1 MTSEQ
6 PYPPPAYGII
16 VQPPPPPGPEVEFGV
31 IAHGVQRGFG
41 SVMAVASI
49 DLRARRGSVTAL
61 IGPNGSGKTTLM
73 LMLAGLITPDAGR
86 ILIGGFDPVAQNYA
100 ARSQVGWMPD
110 SFGTWDSLTARE
122 VLTTTGAT
130 YRMSKEHSR
139 QRAAELLHTVHLDDL
154 ADAPAH
160 VLSRGQKQ
168 RLGLARALVHNPAVL
183 ILDEPANGLDPRSR
197 IELRT
202 LVRSLAANGTTV
214 LISSHILSELDEMVD
229 DAVFISRGRTVA
241 QESVAQAR
249 IHHRTWRI
257 KAITPEPLHAW
268 LRSMNVP
275 FVEHA
280 DGGLLIQIGGEEA
293 AARLLRDAIGAG
305 VPVVSMAPSGG
316 ALEQTYLSLDED
328 RR

>member
-1 MTSEQ
+1 MTSDL
-6 PYPPPAYGII
+6 PYPPPTYG
-16 VQPPPPPGPEVEFGV
+16 VVPGPAPTDPSSEYGV
-31 IAHGVQRGFG
+31 IAHGVQRRFG
-41 SVMAVASI
+41 SVTAVASI
-49 DLRARRGSVTAL
+49 DLRARRGAVTAL

-73 LMLAGLITPDAGR
+73 LMLAGLLAPDAGR
-86 ILIGGFDPVAQNYA
+86 ILVGGFDPVTQNYA
-100 ARSQVGWMPD
+100 ARSRVGWMPD
-110 SFGTWDSLTARE
+110 VFGTWDSLTARE

-130 YRMSKEHSR
+130 YRMSSEDSFV
-139 QRAAELLHTVHLDDL
+139 RAGELLETVHLADL

-168 RLGLARALVHNPAVL
+168 RLGLARALVHDPAVL

-202 LVRSLAANGTTV
+202 LVRSLAARGTTV
-214 LISSHILSELDEMVD
+214 LVSSHILTELDEMAD

-241 QESVAQAR
+241 QESVVEAR
-249 IHHRTWRI
+249 VHHRTWRI
-257 KAITPEPLHAW
+257 KALAPTPLVSW
-268 LRSMNVP
+268 LRSVNLP
-275 FVEHA
+275 YSEHA

>member
-1 MTSEQ
+1 MSSAQ
-6 PYPPPAYGII
+6 PYPPPTYGM
-16 VQPPPPPGPEVEFGV
+16 VVPPPPPDLSAEFGV
-31 IAHGVQRGFG
+31 VAHGVQRSFG
-41 SVMAVASI
+41 AVKAVVNI
-49 DLRARRGSVTAL
+49 NLRARRGSVTAL

-73 LMLAGLITPDAGR
+73 LMLAGLLAPDSGT
-86 ILIGGFDPVAQNYA
+86 ILVGGHNPVTANYA
-100 ARSQVGWMPD
+100 ARSLVGWMPD
-110 SFGTWDSLTARE
+110 VFGTWDSLTARE

-139 QRAAELLHTVHLDDL
+139 HRAAELLATVHLSDL

-168 RLGLARALVHNPAVL
+168 RLGLARALVHHPAVL

-202 LVRSLAANGTTV
+202 LVRSLAATGTTV
-214 LISSHILSELDEMVD
+214 LVSSHILTELDEMVD
-229 DAVFISRGRTVA
+229 DAVFISRGHTVA
-241 QESVAQAR
+241 QESVVEAR
-249 IHHRTWRI
+249 SHHRAWRL
-257 KAITPEPLHAW
+257 KALDPQSLHAW
-268 LRSMNVP
+268 LRTVNLSY
-275 FVEHA
+275 VEHA
-280 DGGLLIQIGGEEA
+280 DGAMTVQIGGEEA